1 MINDDNKQHKNMNLF
16 LAFAVSNDNNFE
28 KKHFGDADKYL
39 IYKHVSDTI
48 ELIEEH
54 PNTFKQMDEEHQHG
68 SKKKGN
74 AIIDFLKGKNVNV
87 LVSQQ
92 FGKNI
97 RMINEHFIP
106 VKISSEKP
114 DEVILILN
122 QHIRWIK
129 DELQHA
135 KSGFKLFTIKSGIL
149 KSSIEK

>member
-1 MINDDNKQHKNMNLF
+1 MDLY
-16 LAFAVSNDNNFE
+16 LAFAVSNDNQFE
-28 KKHFGDADKYL
+28 RKHFGDAEKYL
-39 IYKHVSDTI
+39 IYKYVSDGI
-48 ELIEEH
+48 VLVDEH
-54 PNTFKQMDEEHQHG
+54 PNIFKEMDEGHHHG

-106 VKISSEKP
+106 VKISLEKP
-114 DEVILILN
+114 DKVIQIIN
-122 QHIRWIK
+122 GHIHWIK
-129 DELQHA
+129 DELQHG